1 MSSFWKCRRHGV
13 NVCNV
18 GLRCVIAVGVGGQFS
33 LAWRLGWVSTRAVIA
48 VEAAHPGLCKHGC
61 LACSTECRVRK
72 PGAVTDSIFWT
83 APRKTTV
90 VSKFATSYG
99 VYDALELLGL
109 MSVLND
115 SELPM
120 LLNASIVHE
129 LISGLVEAGG

>member
-1 MSSFWKCRRHGV
+1 M
-13 NVCNV
+13 
-18 GLRCVIAVGVGGQFS
+18 
-33 LAWRLGWVSTRAVIA
+33 
-48 VEAAHPGLCKHGC
+48 
-61 LACSTECRVRK
+61 
-72 PGAVTDSIFWT
+72 T

-129 LISGLVEAGG
+129 LISGLVEMHGHTSNYACSIESIELRS